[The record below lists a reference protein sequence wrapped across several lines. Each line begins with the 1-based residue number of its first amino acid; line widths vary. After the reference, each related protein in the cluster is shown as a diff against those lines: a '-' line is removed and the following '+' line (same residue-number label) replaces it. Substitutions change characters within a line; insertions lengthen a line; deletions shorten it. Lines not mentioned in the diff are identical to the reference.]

1 MSYKNLYDPVAIILL
16 TCGLTRRSLTEGTE
30 DKETSPTYTVS
41 IDPLRKAEHP
51 SAICRIKV
59 ASHDVD
65 RAYSTIRASYLIA
78 FQSETSTESAQAIGE
93 IVERAVNNVVWP
105 RFSDLFSLIVSQANM
120 DLPRLPARPNKIEN
134 LISEEK

>member
-1 MSYKNLYDPVAIILL
+1 MSDKSLYDRVATILL
-16 TCGLTRRSLTEGTE
+16 SCGLTRRTLAEGVE

-41 IDPLRKAEHP
+41 IDPLRKAEYT
-51 SAICRIKV
+51 SAICHIQV
-59 ASHDVD
+59 DSHEVD

-78 FQSETSTESAQAIGE
+78 FHPETSVERTQAIGE

-120 DLPRLPARPNKIEN
+120 DLPRLPVRPDKIEK
-134 LISEEK
+134 LMSEER